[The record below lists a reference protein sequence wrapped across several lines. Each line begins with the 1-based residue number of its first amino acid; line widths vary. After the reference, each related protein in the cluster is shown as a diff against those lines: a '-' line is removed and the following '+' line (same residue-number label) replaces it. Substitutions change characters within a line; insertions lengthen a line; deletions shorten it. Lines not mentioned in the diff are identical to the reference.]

1 MIGNQIKAQPMKKP
15 IMKAISHTTID
26 MPTTKL
32 KVVKPVL

>member
-1 MIGNQIKAQPMKKP
+1 MIGNQVKAAGMKKF
-15 IMKAISHTTID
+15 IMKAISHITID

>member
-1 MIGNQIKAQPMKKP
+1 MNGNQVKAAGMKNC